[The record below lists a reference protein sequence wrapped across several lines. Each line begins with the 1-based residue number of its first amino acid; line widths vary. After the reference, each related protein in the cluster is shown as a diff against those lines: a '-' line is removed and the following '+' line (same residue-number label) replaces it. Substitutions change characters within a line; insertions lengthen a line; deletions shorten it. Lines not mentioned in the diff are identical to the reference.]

1 MFSRMGFFSF
11 GEEER
16 KANFR
21 NLTVPPNFRFKGKKE
36 KRKKKRRLAFE
47 FSFGEMPSL

>member
-1 MFSRMGFFSF
+1 MGFFSF

-16 KANFR
+16 KAHFR
-21 NLTVPPNFRFKGKKE
+21 NLTVPPNLRFKEKKT
-36 KRKKKRRLAFE
+36 KKKNRRLAFE